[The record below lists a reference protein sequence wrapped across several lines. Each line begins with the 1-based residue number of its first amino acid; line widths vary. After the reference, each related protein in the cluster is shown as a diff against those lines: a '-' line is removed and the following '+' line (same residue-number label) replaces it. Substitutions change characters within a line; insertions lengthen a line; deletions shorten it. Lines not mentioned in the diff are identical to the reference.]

1 MANRINFDVGF
12 TVDKSTLT
20 EVKTLLSNISTSANK
35 GGSFELTKEL
45 KEAGEAASKLEKI
58 LDQSW
63 NGKLSQLDLSKVNKS
78 ITDTFGSVSN
88 LRKQLEQSGQ
98 AGTEA
103 YTRFASSV
111 LNSNLQL
118 KQGSKILD
126 DFAITFKNT
135 IRFGISSSIFN
146 NLSNGIQKAYDYS
159 KRLDTS
165 LNEIRIVSG
174 KSADDMERFAVQA
187 NKAAKNLGAST
198 LDYTK
203 ASTIYYQQGLND
215 KETAART
222 DVTLKAANVTNQ
234 SGDDVSEQLTAIWN
248 GYKVSAD
255 EAELYIDKVA
265 KVAATTAADLEEMA
279 TGMSK
284 VASAANS
291 AGVDIDQLNASLAT
305 VISVTREAPETVG
318 TAFKT
323 IYARLGDLKL
333 NGTDE
338 YGVSLGKVSSQM
350 KELGVDI
357 LDQKGEM
364 RDMGD
369 VIEET
374 AGKWKNWTNAQRQA
388 AAVAMAGKM
397 QYSRLIALF
406 DNWDMYENALKDSKT
421 AAGELN
427 KEQSI
432 YMEST
437 EAHLKKLRTEA
448 ERTYDILFNTDT
460 VNFFTDA
467 MTNLLGVFNNWMDG
481 VGGGLSSI
489 IVLATNLSNI
499 LSKQIASGI
508 SGKLQENQKQKD
520 NQDRETLKRNII
532 NDYQS
537 QGKGDVESTY
547 SAGIEKE
554 VEWAQTLLSIKGQ
567 ISSEEYNALTA
578 LQQEAGVTAQKMS
591 DAENWNKYLTE
602 EEKHQNVSLNLL
614 KRQRNELKKMNEGYQ
629 TTMDDLEEVNV
640 YLNQY
645 LEALDDGNDELA
657 DINLNKMFDGNTLEK
672 VFSTVG
678 LDNSDLEDWIDKVVS
693 GSSDAVGEAV
703 DQFSNIWD
711 QYQAKIDSSFQHED
725 NLNNAI
731 KQRTIYESEE
741 YKQLENQARSQD
753 EILKRQDEI
762 AKKEQVIQLGI
773 QSVSSAIGLITTGVG
788 IISTLGDD
796 DLTGWEKLA
805 NVVTTLGMSLPMLI
819 TGFNSVKSL
828 MPALAVQIGAV
839 SSGAQIGFA
848 KATIEVLKF
857 QTALGPI
864 GWVLL
869 GITAAVAAVG
879 AAVAIGIK
887 EWNKDA
893 DAAEKAAKASEK
905 AAEAADSAKTAYEN
919 LSSSMKDYEDAVKKL
934 EELTEGTKEYET
946 ALGDANQKVIDL
958 VKSNAELAKYVIR
971 DNKGLLSFNINTD
984 EIIEEARKRSQKA
997 QAAENV
1003 AQITA
1008 NEKQL
1013 ASERTNV
1020 RRSIKLD
1027 TDSQFGEDNKN
1038 GTIITKLTNERLE
1051 DITDAINENK
1061 GILNENTLS
1070 SIKWIK
1076 GNEALIKTLL
1086 ETNNK
1091 KELENLASKTKEL
1104 ADSNKVLLGQSLR
1117 SSLEGNKGY
1126 SKLSN
1131 IEKEA
1136 VANSYEKGL
1145 DKDAKQ
1151 KVEDKV
1157 GKSIKSENLSSL
1169 AQEYAES
1176 RGWTY
1181 TTTKG
1186 TLNKKGVFKDESN
1199 ETQEVNA
1206 QDIKDYVQAQRVADR
1221 LAQYDP
1227 SKLQEIQD
1235 GIKKINEAGKDLGG
1249 NNNFL
1254 AQILGVAS
1262 GEKLDKDELSYGI
1275 VTQLEE
1281 LLSSGELQD
1290 KLKNVTEEEWKALG
1304 FKDAEAYINS
1314 LRDGLGK
1321 TEEERN
1327 KTKENAKKVSNKK
1340 LGAVSDNAISIQEK
1354 LQSGKINSSEDMQED
1369 EDYTQLKEQ
1378 LDELKDTYPEVTAAA
1393 QVLDKTWL
1401 VGTQEYAEAL
1411 EQVQDK
1417 LYQAKIASLTD
1428 DANDKI
1434 KDLQDWLNDQP
1445 LDEKLELDDDEFQK
1459 KLNDVLNAEYKID
1472 VAIHAEAEDEFND
1485 IVSSMD
1491 DINEKASMIG
1501 ENFVVSANDVRE
1513 LNNTFPGI
1521 IQNMKDLGDGT
1532 VQLNKDAAQ
1541 SAISMAQT
1549 EVAADSQATITKL
1562 KNQASL
1568 LRQKQA
1574 SYQAMANAALILAKG
1589 EANSEK
1595 TSADARATISSE
1607 LAELKSTNDKIQSQT
1622 EMDNDKAAADA
1633 SNENA
1638 QITAKN
1644 WNLAYQSAA
1653 QSSYQFAQTAI
1664 NNMKAAAGK
1673 GSAQKPGDFGVNWKG
1688 SSGKSSEAKTIESTQ
1703 KALNSKNT
1711 TSDEWAKLAQQY
1723 QMLANS
1729 AGKSANDIDGM
1740 IAQIGASNVEIG
1752 SNFGSIKSGK
1762 GPKSNNSS
1770 SSKDPDK
1777 MDNLE
1782 DEKDRYHDINIIL
1795 KQIDTEMSRLEKQK
1809 EKLFGGKLIDNLNKQ
1824 LKVLDKQI
1832 SATNQKIG
1840 IARQEVS
1847 ELQGKLAGKGVSF
1860 NADGTIANYASAY
1873 QAQLGYVNNL
1883 INQYNSMSAE
1893 AQEKY
1898 KDTVEKAK
1906 KDFETFKSNIE
1917 KYDTLISDTIP
1928 GLEDDIQ
1935 EAIDKKIDIQIEEFD
1950 MEIEIRLNLTEAER
1964 DWNEFKRKVI
1974 DGIKDDDILG
1984 NTMAKLA
1991 DFSSYY
1997 KEDETGIVQALQRQV
2012 DDTLAQLRQMDNK
2025 GWSDVYGDNRSKALE
2040 DLKNYYDQLVSNLE
2054 DIEDLQK
2061 EIHDSYIDMMD
2072 EAQDKFDDQINTYE
2086 TLSDLIQHDMKV
2098 IQLLNGD
2105 EAYSQLGK
2113 YYEKQEQ
2120 NYNKQLDFQ
2129 RQQVNFWKQQ
2139 MDTLQEGSDEW
2150 EKAKENWMDA
2160 VSDWNSAVESAIENL
2175 QDKYANAIN
2184 EIFQNLNNKVTNNM
2198 GLDYV
2203 GEQWQLI
2210 NDNADQYLDTVNS
2223 LYETQKLESKYLDAI
2238 EKTDSL
2244 GARRKLKKLMDEE
2257 LEDLRERDK
2266 LTEYDIERANKKYE
2280 IALKQIALE
2289 EAQQNKSQM
2298 RLRRDSQGN
2307 YSYQF
2312 VADDD
2317 EVQKAQ
2323 DELNDLYN
2331 SLYNFDKDRYQN
2343 NLDQLYSIWSDF
2355 QEKMAEAAKI
2365 NDPVAREEKELLLK
2379 QQYGEL
2385 INGLVEQNEQ
2395 IRKNLTESAFDD
2407 LAKLYKVDVDNFQN
2421 MSDEEKDT
2429 LMSDL
2434 IPYWTSGA
2442 QQMADVFAGE
2452 DGFLGVC
2459 KKAFEEITEATKDYE
2474 NSLDELEDTAGTD
2487 FDNITS
2493 GVDTI
2498 IDETDDLLQK
2508 NDELINSYQE
2518 ELDAIASVIAQLDS
2532 LIAKY
2537 TAAKNEAIAA
2547 TTAAYNYWVQE
2558 QRNAAAKAAQNSH
2571 GGSGIGNSGSGANGS
2586 GSGSGRSGGGGRG
2599 DGNLTTGDTATYTGR
2614 YYYDSF
2620 GTSPAGSKYSGVANG
2635 IVVDRITGNPYG
2647 IHIHSADGK
2656 FRDLGWVKR
2665 SQLSGYDTGGYT
2677 GNWGDNDGKLAL
2689 LHKKELVLNAQD
2701 TKNMLNAMAIVRQV
2715 TNSIGSSVLA
2725 KLSSLSANNLS
2736 NDVFDGNQLEQN
2748 VHIDATFPNV
2758 TNSHEVEDAIN
2769 NLVNMATQRIHR

>member
-1 MANRINFDVGF
+1 MANRIKFGVDFDVNKAALNEARNALQEIQKMTRQNVLESNTDMGLREA
-12 TVDKSTLT
+12 STQLKKAKEDAEQLQIAIT
-20 EVKTLLSNISTSANK
+20 KAYNPKLGGLNLSTFK
-35 GGSFELTKEL
+35 EEL
-45 KEAGEAASKLEKI
+45 K
-58 LDQSW
+58 
-63 NGKLSQLDLSKVNKS
+63 KVN
-78 ITDTFGSVSN
+78 
-88 LRKQLEQSGQ
+88 LEEVYKNFSSLGPV
-98 AGTEA
+98 GTKA
-103 YTRFASSV
+103 FSQISSSV
-111 LNSNLQL
+111 LQTNLQL
-118 KQGSKILD
+118 KESHKLLD
-126 DFAITFKNT
+126 EMAQTMSNT
-135 IRFGISSSIFN
+135 VKWGVASSIFN
-146 NLSNGIQKAYDYS
+146 NMTSSVQKAFQYT
-159 KRLDTS
+159 KQLDTA
-165 LNEIRIVSG
+165 LNDIRIVTT
-174 KSADDMERFAVQA
+174 KSAEDMEVFAVKA
-187 NKAAKNLGAST
+187 NKAAKELGAST
-198 LDYTK
+198 LDYAK

-222 DVTLKAANVTNQ
+222 DVTLKTANVTGQ
-234 SGDDVSEQLTAIWN
+234 SGDTTSEQLTAIWN
-248 GYKVSAD
+248 GYKVTAN
-255 EAELYIDKVA
+255 EAEVYIDKVA
-265 KVAATTAADLEEMA
+265 KVAAATAADLGEMA

-333 NGTDE
+333 DGEDE
-338 YGVSLGKVSSQM
+338 YGVKLGTVSSQM
-350 KELGVDI
+350 EELGVQI
-357 LDQKGEM
+357 LDEQGNM

-369 VIEET
+369 IIEDT
-374 AGKWKNWTNAQRQA
+374 AAKWQTWSQAQKQA
-388 AAVAMAGKM
+388 AAIAMAGKM

-406 DNWDMYENALKDSKT
+406 DNWDMYEQTLEESKT
-421 AAGELN
+421 ATGELN
-427 KEQSI
+427 REQEI

-437 EAHLKKLRTEA
+437 KAHLEQLSTAWERIFNDIIDNKEINKIIDVFTGATE
-448 ERTYDILFNTDT
+448 
-460 VNFFTDA
+460 
-467 MTNLLGVFNNWMDG
+467 GVANWIEA
-481 VGGGLSSI
+481 VGGGGNALI
-489 IVLATNLSNI
+489 QLGTIAERVF
-499 LSKQIASGI
+499 SKQIAEGI
-508 SGKLQENQKQKD
+508 TGVIKNFQSAKYNVQQLD
-520 NQDRETLKRNII
+520 NQLEILGKVAEASGAKMQADGTYQGGEAGSVERYNQTKKLKR
-532 NDYQS
+532 
-537 QGKGDVESTY
+537 Y
-547 SAGIEKE
+547 SGLLTSDDIKEGENLIDAYASIKSDLQQTLQQREEAVQFIKNVMMEEAGKE
-554 VEWAQTLLSIKGQ
+554 VSNEFAEKALKGTDTSEYKEYIDAYDNIDEKLAIVKDRIESVEKAQRDFVNSMKTGSEDIVETEDGVVQSI
-567 ISSEEYNALTA
+567 E
-578 LQQEAGVTAQKMS
+578 
-591 DAENWNKYLTE
+591 
-602 EEKHQNVSLNLL
+602 
-614 KRQRNELKKMNEGYQ
+614 
-629 TTMDDLEEVNV
+629 
-640 YLNQY
+640 
-645 LEALDDGNDELA
+645 ELA
-657 DINLNKMFDGNTLEK
+657 QEIDKLSKRKDITKGVQDNLSQLENKLNEVQDSFANGSVDDKNISAKLTRPLNKVKE
-672 VFSTVG
+672 G
-678 LDNSDLEDWIDKVVS
+678 LDNVVGDIIDSNQKVTKS
-693 GSSDAVGEAV
+693 FD
-703 DQFSNIWD
+703 SNINITTSKLN
-711 QYQAKIDSSFQHED
+711 QAKANLDDFLNDKELVNKSKSFINITNSVQMLASAISNLQGIGDIIDNEELSSAEKFLQVTM
-725 NLNNAI
+725 AI
-731 KQRTIYESEE
+731 TTSLGMFAGAATGAWEGMKLLVGADYES
-741 YKQLENQARSQD
+741 
-753 EILKRQDEI
+753 ILAATGASTAHLTLAGVLAVVREG
-762 AKKEQVIQLGI
+762 AKKMWI
-773 QSVSSAIGLITTGVG
+773 A
-788 IISTLGDD
+788 
-796 DLTGWEKLA
+796 
-805 NVVTTLGMSLPMLI
+805 I
-819 TGFNSVKSL
+819 TGPVG
-828 MPALAVQIGAV
+828 LAVAAIAAVVGA
-839 SSGAQIGFA
+839 F
-848 KATIEVLKF
+848 
-857 QTALGPI
+857 
-864 GWVLL
+864 VLL
-869 GITAAVAAVG
+869 GKSIGDAMANTPENRVKAELEDTKKAIEDATAAYDELKQS
-879 AAVAIGIK
+879 I
-887 EWNKDA
+887 
-893 DAAEKAAKASEK
+893 
-905 AAEAADSAKTAYEN
+905 DSYKTGRD
-919 LSSSMKDYEDAVKKL
+919 KID
-934 EELTEGTKEYET
+934 ELTEGTTEFYE
-946 ALGDANQKVIDL
+946 AIVQANQQAQTLIDTLNLMPNSGYTIDKNGLINIDDNVLEQAAYEQMQKVYQAQSKNYEAKANEADLSRQRTVENFRDEVNQKAADQGINKTLTSEQAEKILQNSDKTNVALDEIKRETMTKVHEDKEFQVKQNQLQQDVAAKTEESSRNICMAVHESSVDISDAIANNLASYKQAVAQTSNYEKQAAQMDIYGYLSQSDVNQYKNLSAGSQDAVNSIMAQAKKQNQGGKQYKENLSFFGLDLYDAANNVKWYNPATWGAAIGEKVTGTQKNLREQYLLNTQNYSKQGETWFKNGNIISKEDLTDALKAVDIKDAIKAANSGEYNTEENYKNRVQPILDKSQEIASSRKLDSSASSYITEALLRLNSGEASDDFFKKLTNEEKQALNTERGTKTYKSEDGKTTTNQTIQGIDVDSQYSTEQL
-958 VKSNAELAKYVIR
+958 EKWLALSDEAGRTIERQKADLQDYNLTLKTQADEMGTTSDALEFYGEAMYRAEGATNDLNKNSAETIANSYKFNKTFNDAVEVFYKNEDAIKSYEKALKNGEKISYDVADAMGDLAKSLKGMGLSLSATSIT
-971 DNKGLLSFNINTD
+971 DNLSDVKKLLTGTQDEADAAYEKLYKISQLDVLENAFGPESEATIANFGASFQEIVDGINSTPVG
-984 EIIEEARKRSQKA
+984 QPL
-997 QAAENV
+997 AEQYAN
-1003 AQITA
+1003 ALSKMIQDTGMTMDQI
-1008 NEKQL
+1008 KQL
-1013 ASERTNV
+1013 ASD
-1020 RRSIKLD
+1020 L
-1027 TDSQFGEDNKN
+1027 
-1038 GTIITKLTNERLE
+1038 
-1051 DITDAINENK
+1051 
-1061 GILNENTLS
+1061 
-1070 SIKWIK
+1070 
-1076 GNEALIKTLL
+1076 
-1086 ETNNK
+1086 
-1091 KELENLASKTKEL
+1091 
-1104 ADSNKVLLGQSLR
+1104 
-1117 SSLEGNKGY
+1117 
-1126 SKLSN
+1126 N
-1131 IEKEA
+1131 IEIPCDIKVPEDFK
-1136 VANSYEKGL
+1136 VTEKTFTSKGSATVHRYVGEMPNPNFDGKK
-1145 DKDAKQ
+1145 DKRETIPVDYSWTEIT
-1151 KVEDKV
+1151 EDKT
-1157 GKSIKSENLSSL
+1157 
-1169 AQEYAES
+1169 ES
-1176 RGWTY
+1176 FLVPDA
-1181 TTTKG
+1181 TKM
-1186 TLNKKGVFKDESN
+1186 T
-1199 ETQEVNA
+1199 VN
-1206 QDIKDYVQAQRVADR
+1206 
-1221 LAQYDP
+1221 
-1227 SKLQEIQD
+1227 
-1235 GIKKINEAGKDLGG
+1235 
-1249 NNNFL
+1249 
-1254 AQILGVAS
+1254 
-1262 GEKLDKDELSYGI
+1262 
-1275 VTQLEE
+1275 
-1281 LLSSGELQD
+1281 
-1290 KLKNVTEEEWKALG
+1290 
-1304 FKDAEAYINS
+1304 
-1314 LRDGLGK
+1314 
-1321 TEEERN
+1321 
-1327 KTKENAKKVSNKK
+1327 
-1340 LGAVSDNAISIQEK
+1340 
-1354 LQSGKINSSEDMQED
+1354 
-1369 EDYTQLKEQ
+1369 
-1378 LDELKDTYPEVTAAA
+1378 
-1393 QVLDKTWL
+1393 
-1401 VGTQEYAEAL
+1401 
-1411 EQVQDK
+1411 
-1417 LYQAKIASLTD
+1417 
-1428 DANDKI
+1428 
-1434 KDLQDWLNDQP
+1434 
-1445 LDEKLELDDDEFQK
+1445 
-1459 KLNDVLNAEYKID
+1459 
-1472 VAIHAEAEDEFND
+1472 
-1485 IVSSMD
+1485 
-1491 DINEKASMIG
+1491 
-1501 ENFVVSANDVRE
+1501 
-1513 LNNTFPGI
+1513 
-1521 IQNMKDLGDGT
+1521 
-1532 VQLNKDAAQ
+1532 
-1541 SAISMAQT
+1541 QT
-1549 EVAADSQATITKL
+1549 
-1562 KNQASL
+1562 
-1568 LRQKQA
+1568 
-1574 SYQAMANAALILAKG
+1574 
-1589 EANSEK
+1589 
-1595 TSADARATISSE
+1595 
-1607 LAELKSTNDKIQSQT
+1607 
-1622 EMDNDKAAADA
+1622 
-1633 SNENA
+1633 
-1638 QITAKN
+1638 
-1644 WNLAYQSAA
+1644 
-1653 QSSYQFAQTAI
+1653 AQTAGGGT
-1664 NNMKAAAGK
+1664 GK
-1673 GSAQKPGDFGVNWKG
+1673 RNFSLSTGNTASKKKSEKG
-1688 SSGKSSEAKTIESTQ
+1688 SS
-1703 KALNSKNT
+1703 SK
-1711 TSDEWAKLAQQY
+1711 
-1723 QMLANS
+1723 
-1729 AGKSANDIDGM
+1729 
-1740 IAQIGASNVEIG
+1740 
-1752 SNFGSIKSGK
+1752 
-1762 GPKSNNSS
+1762 
-1770 SSKDPDK
+1770 KDPDK
-1777 MDNLE
+1777 MDNLK
-1782 DEKDRYHDINIIL
+1782 DEKDRYHDINIVL

-1873 QAQLGYVNNL
+1873 QAQLGYVNSL
-1883 INQYNSMSAE
+1883 INQYNSMGAE

-1906 KDFETFKSNIE
+1906 KDFDTFKSNIE

-1950 MEIEIRLNLTEAER
+1950 MEIEIRLNLAEAER

-2054 DIEDLQK
+2054 NIEDLQK

-2586 GSGSGRSGGGGRG
+2586 GSGSGGSGVGGRG

-2620 GTSPAGSKYSGVANG
+2620 GTSPAGSRYSGVANG

-2715 TNSIGSSVLA
+2715 TDSIGSSVLA
-2725 KLSSLSANNLS
+2725 KLSSLSANSLS